1 MGKILT
7 LIILFA
13 ILATCPACET
23 ESKMEAQTKPT
34 IETESEYDQIV
45 NEIPCAVHFASDLD
59 SETLGE
65 YVAALT
71 EVVIAQG
78 NRIHELELVIG
89 DCTQSWSEWAED
101 AREDNLRLQRLEDVM
116 GIEDEIEMPY

>member
-1 MGKILT
+1 MKKILT
-7 LIILFA
+7 LVMLFA

-34 IETESEYDQIV
+34 IE
-45 NEIPCAVHFASDLD
+45 FASDLD

-65 YVAALT
+65 YVVALTDNAQNENEIVAALLCA
-71 EVVIAQG
+71 VIAQE
-78 NRIHELELVIG
+78 NRIHELELALG

-101 AREDNLRLQRLEDVM
+101 AREDNLRLQRLEDAM
-116 GIEDEIEMPY
+116 GIENEIEMPY